1 LDEEEKTDN
10 TRSRR
15 ALHGAHIKKGKSQ
28 TQPNSY
34 RFLGEMKVFFFPAMC
49 VI

>member
-28 TQPNSY
+28 THNQT
-34 RFLGEMKVFFFPAMC
+34 
-49 VI
+49 VIDFSVK